1 MPMRVLVPMDHSP
14 LAGRA
19 LEEALESHPD
29 AEISVLHVIDYV
41 EQAGAAQLLLGSEE
55 LEARAEE
62 RTDVL
67 FERAREIAADYNS
80 EIETTRRVG
89 EPSREILRYVETHNL
104 DRIVV
109 GSHGRSAVGRFI
121 LGSVAEYVL
130 RHSPVPVTV
139 VR

>member
-1 MPMRVLVPMDHSP
+1 MRVLVPMDHSP
-14 LAGRA
+14 LAERA

-29 AEISVLHVIDYV
+29 AEITVLHVIDYV
-41 EQAGAAQLLLGSEE
+41 EQAGAARLLLGSEE

-62 RTDVL
+62 RTDAL
-67 FERAREIAADYNS
+67 FERAREIAADHDV
-80 EIETTRRVG
+80 EIETTRRFG

-104 DRIVV
+104 DRVVV
-109 GSHGRSAVGRFI
+109 GSHGRSAVSRYI
-121 LGSVAEYVL
+121 LGSVAEYVI